1 MVNTNNGFGIWYGL
15 GGVGGV
21 RRNGREE
28 VGEEKYRG
36 NCGEEKL
43 TGRSRERGG
52 GGMTEEGSL
61 YV

>member
-43 TGRSRERGG
+43 TGRSQERGG
-52 GGMTEEGSL
+52 HD
-61 YV
+61 